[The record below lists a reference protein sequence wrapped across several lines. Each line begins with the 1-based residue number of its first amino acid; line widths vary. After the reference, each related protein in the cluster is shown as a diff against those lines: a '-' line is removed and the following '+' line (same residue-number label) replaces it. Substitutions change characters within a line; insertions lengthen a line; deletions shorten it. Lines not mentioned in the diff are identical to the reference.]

1 MSDQTADEPAVT
13 RDDDTGEP
21 EPEPAGRREHV
32 RTTGE
37 TAVDD
42 AIGAAEDPR

>member
-1 MSDQTADEPAVT
+1 MSDQTADEPTVT

-21 EPEPAGRREHV
+21 EPGGRREHV

-42 AIGAAEDPR
+42 AIGAAEDPE

>member
-1 MSDQTADEPAVT
+1 MTEQPAEPVQPTTADESPE
-13 RDDDTGEP
+13 RTGDQGDRP
-21 EPEPAGRREHV
+21 GAV

-42 AIGAAEDPR
+42 AIGTGDNVH